1 MQVVRICL
9 QVHIRCSFTAG
20 VDPASLN
27 VMIEPAVECRLAV
40 QYNGETVSAEKLA
53 EIPEG
58 ETVTITAQAVE
69 SGTDTVIDSSF
80 LKEGTANTLVY
91 EVDGNEAAR
100 SDTGELPITLQLGE
114 GRIADKFRC
123 QDFCQ
128 RRQMSVLRQSQKLY
142 IV

>member
-9 QVHIRCSFTAG
+9 AGTYQVQFTAG

-58 ETVTITAQAVE
+58 ETVTTTYAVQVE
-69 SGTDTVIDSSF
+69 SGTDDGYSLFWRRTASHTVH
-80 LKEGTANTLVY
+80 
-91 EVDGNEAAR
+91 EVDGKQIIR
-100 SDTGELPITLQLGE
+100 SDTGGVD
-114 GRIADKFRC
+114 R
-123 QDFCQ
+123 
-128 RRQMSVLRQSQKLY
+128 SLY
-142 IV
+142 SLVR